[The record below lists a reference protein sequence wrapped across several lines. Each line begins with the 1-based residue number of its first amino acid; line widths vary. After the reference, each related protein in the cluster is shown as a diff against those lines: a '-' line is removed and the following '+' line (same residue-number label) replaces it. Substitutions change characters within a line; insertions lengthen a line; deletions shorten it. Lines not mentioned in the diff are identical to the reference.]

1 MTIVNESDDVNPVVQ
16 CKFCPWK
23 SGAGA
28 TRIRK
33 HILGTGPAAKCTGGS
48 DEYNAM
54 KSQLLEKESSTPRR
68 DPVEASVKKACLA
81 ALQTENAQL
90 KEENARLRAHI
101 ATLEENARLRTQA
114 ASIQMLPVATAH
126 EV

>member
-1 MTIVNESDDVNPVVQ
+1 
-16 CKFCPWK
+16 
-23 SGAGA
+23 
-28 TRIRK
+28 
-33 HILGTGPAAKCTGGS
+33 
-48 DEYNAM
+48 M

-68 DPVEASVKKACLA
+68 DPVEASVKRACA
-81 ALQTENAQL
+81 AKNAQL

-101 ATLEENARLRTQA
+101 ATLEENARLRTQT

>member
-1 MTIVNESDDVNPVVQ
+1 
-16 CKFCPWK
+16 
-23 SGAGA
+23 
-28 TRIRK
+28 
-33 HILGTGPAAKCTGGS
+33 
-48 DEYNAM
+48 M

-68 DPVEASVKKACLA
+68 DPVEASVKRACLA